1 MHDCRLWNEFR
12 LPQNCGDSFRG
23 KISREMRSGNLQ
35 AGEELI
41 QQREREEKGG
51 NVASVEL
58 LPSNEKEG
66 RGKHET
72 ARDDSLLTRDVQTV
86 DVEIR
91 MCG

>member
-1 MHDCRLWNEFR
+1 
-12 LPQNCGDSFRG
+12 
-23 KISREMRSGNLQ
+23 MRSGNLQ

-86 DVEIR
+86 DMTSKFACADEGRTLAKLRVYHI
-91 MCG
+91 